1 MRKTISQPCPPCPI
15 ELDDA
20 PTKVAAS
27 NDVLAA
33 NRGSP
38 HIAPGALPP
47 WPRGAMICTDAS
59 LRRTQ
64 ITWVPETSYAEL
76 DGALAEL
83 GAAPERVTKVCGP
96 LAPDVSNAP
105 ALRSRINDLSVTT
118 KHLRDLLAVSE
129 QQLEIA
135 LSDAHGMVKGTE
147 KVLRIAV
154 ERDPAVASSF
164 ARVFRYGAEHA
175 GLTLTGRERAKRLRE
190 EEKKAREREAAK
202 ANTPDPAPA
211 KEGAAKE
218 GSAKEAPAKEG

>member
-1 MRKTISQPCPPCPI
+1 MRKTISQQFPSFPVVTGDLPVR
-15 ELDDA
+15 
-20 PTKVAAS
+20 VAAS
-27 NDVLAA
+27 DDVLAA

-38 HIAPGALPP
+38 HVPPSALPP
-47 WPRGAMICTDAS
+47 WPRGAQLCTDAS

-83 GAAPERVTKVCGP
+83 GAAPERVERVCGP
-96 LAPDVSNAP
+96 LAPDVSSAP

-118 KHLRDLLAVSE
+118 KHLRDLLAISE

-147 KVLRIAV
+147 KVLRIAI
-154 ERDPAVASSF
+154 ERDPGVASSF
-164 ARVFRYGAEHA
+164 TRVFRYGAEHA
-175 GLTLTGRERAKRLRE
+175 ALTLSGRERAKRVRE

-202 ANTPDPAPA
+202 ASTPDPSTAKEVPA
-211 KEGAAKE
+211 KEVPTKE
-218 GSAKEAPAKEG
+218 D